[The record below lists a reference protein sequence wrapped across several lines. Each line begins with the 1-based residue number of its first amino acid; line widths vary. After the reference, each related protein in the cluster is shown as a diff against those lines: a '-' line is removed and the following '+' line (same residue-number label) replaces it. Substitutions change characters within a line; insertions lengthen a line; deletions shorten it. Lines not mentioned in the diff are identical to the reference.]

1 MIKPSWTSRQRKSPT
16 WCWTGPSYAYG
27 GRAVR
32 QTLNKYTSGRNI
44 LSGYRHSINT
54 AYKMRSLQLKR
65 DVYCGRANP
74 SRTSFS
80 SNSRRWNASEAHSS
94 RGSKDMI
101 TTEFVRR
108 HVLNLEPYVPIV
120 PFEVLSGETVSVL
133 SLCGL
138 SRFVP
143 EQLQRPTD
151 EIVKLDANEN
161 PYGPPPG
168 WVPF

>member
-1 MIKPSWTSRQRKSPT
+1 
-16 WCWTGPSYAYG
+16 
-27 GRAVR
+27 
-32 QTLNKYTSGRNI
+32 
-44 LSGYRHSINT
+44 
-54 AYKMRSLQLKR
+54 
-65 DVYCGRANP
+65 
-74 SRTSFS
+74 
-80 SNSRRWNASEAHSS
+80 
-94 RGSKDMI
+94 MI

-120 PFEVLSGETVSVL
+120 PFEVLSGETVSVF

-138 SRFVP
+138 SRFTP

-168 WVPF
+168 

>member
-1 MIKPSWTSRQRKSPT
+1 
-16 WCWTGPSYAYG
+16 
-27 GRAVR
+27 
-32 QTLNKYTSGRNI
+32 
-44 LSGYRHSINT
+44 
-54 AYKMRSLQLKR
+54 MRSLQVAQN
-65 DVYCGRANP
+65 VYCSRANP
-74 SRTSFS
+74 SRTSYS
-80 SNSRRWNASEAHSS
+80 SNSRRRNAGEAYSS

-120 PFEVLSGETVSVL
+120 PFEVLSGETVSVF
-133 SLCGL
+133 SLRGL
-138 SRFVP
+138 SRFML

-168 WVPF
+168 